1 MKKISLT
8 ISFIITSLVSIY
20 GQTTTPKIRFGL
32 RAGAGLGKVASEK
45 FVSSVTNYDAQRLKY
60 TNALGLGIVSEMNL
74 KDNFAIQA
82 ELGYALRGSIGE
94 NTFGSSAAGMVVS
107 EVTGTYNIIE
117 LPILAKLKLH
127 GLYMMAGPQM
137 QYLLSA
143 NKLNI
148 PANTNNLFLG
158 DGSTIITDIS
168 SFKIGIGGGVGY
180 QFGRMFAEVRGN
192 WMPSK
197 TINNSIYGNS
207 LAIDSNISFGVN
219 LGYFF
224 K

>member
-1 MKKISLT
+1 MKKLILIILLIISSLT
-8 ISFIITSLVSIY
+8 IIQ
-20 GQTTTPKIRFGL
+20 GQTTPSKVHFGF
-32 RAGAGLGKVASEK
+32 RVGAGLGKVASEK
-45 FVSSVTNYDAQRLKY
+45 FISTVTNFDAQRLKY
-60 TNALGLGIVSEMNL
+60 TTSFGLGIISEINL
-74 KDNFAIQA
+74 KDNFALQA
-82 ELGYALRGSIGE
+82 ELGYALRGSVGE

-117 LPILAKLKLH
+117 LPVLAKLKFN
-127 GLYMMAGPQM
+127 GLYLMAGPQM

-148 PANTNNLFLG
+148 PASPNNFYLG
-158 DGSTIITDIS
+158 DGSTIITDVS
-168 SFKIGIGGGVGY
+168 SFKIGVGGGIGY
-180 QFGRMFAEVRGN
+180 QFGKMFAEARGS

-197 TINNSIYGNS
+197 TINSSIYGNS
-207 LAIDSNISFGVN
+207 LVLDSNISFGVN

>member
-20 GQTTTPKIRFGL
+20 GQITTPKIRFGL
-32 RAGAGLGKVASEK
+32 RVGAGLGKVASEK

-82 ELGYALRGSIGE
+82 ELGYALRGSVGE

-117 LPILAKLKLH
+117 LPVLAKLKFN
-127 GLYMMAGPQM
+127 GLYLTAGPQL
-137 QYLLSA
+137 QYILSA
-143 NKLNI
+143 NKLK
-148 PANTNNLFLG
+148 NLATPSGF
-158 DGSTIITDIS
+158 STIDGDYITSDVS
-168 SFKIGIGGGVGY
+168 SLKFGFGGGIGY
-180 QFGRMFAEVRGN
+180 QSGKIFVEARGN
-192 WMPSK
+192 WIPSK

-207 LAIDSNISFGVN
+207 LALDSNISFGVN